1 MNEPGI
7 SVSKLLERTEY
18 EIETANG
25 RTARVC
31 RDERGDFWVVDGAE
45 RVVSLFDFA
54 GDCQVA
60 AQALREA
67 ARGQMLQWIATG
79 TRAAIARVAK
89 AVQRA
94 GAKPARA

>member
-1 MNEPGI
+1 MKKPGI

-45 RVVSLFDFA
+45 RVVLLFEFA
-54 GDCQVA
+54 DQCQVA
-60 AQALREA
+60 APARA
-67 ARGQMLQWIATG
+67 AVARGDVLRSMAAG
-79 TRAAIARVAK
+79 TRAMFARVAK
-89 AVQRA
+89 AVQLA
-94 GAKPARA
+94 HAKPARA